1 MVQWN
6 YKRGMNRQMYFLQG
20 VQAKQQLPPFTQI
33 IWAATTKVGCVV
45 VRCNGQAFT
54 VCRYSPRGNIIGQRI
69 YNPGPVCS
77 GCPSNCDRALGL
89 CNSP

>member
-1 MVQWN
+1 
-6 YKRGMNRQMYFLQG
+6 
-20 VQAKQQLPPFTQI
+20 I

-77 GCPSNCDRALGL
+77 GCPSNCDRAFGL
-89 CNSP
+89 CNTP